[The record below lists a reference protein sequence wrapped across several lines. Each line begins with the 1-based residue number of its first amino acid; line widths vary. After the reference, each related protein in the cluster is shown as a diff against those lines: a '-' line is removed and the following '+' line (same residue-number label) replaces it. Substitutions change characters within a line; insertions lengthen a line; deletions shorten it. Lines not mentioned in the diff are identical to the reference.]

1 MLTVVAAVV
10 LTVESFLFIWVH
22 MKYTERTPILMSG
35 VLGIVMAL
43 IACGRFFVNP
53 IS

>member
-35 VLGIVMAL
+35 VLGMVMAF
-43 IACGRFFVNP
+43 IAYERLLVKP